1 MAYVQNQG
9 YGFVMS
15 HIANLLSNWIFL
27 TFIVGIPLYGMIKK
41 VNVFDAFIEGAK
53 QGFGTSISLI
63 PYLIAIMVGIGMLRA
78 SGFFDLMQ
86 QWMAPILERIGMP
99 AELLPLALIR
109 PFSGSAS
116 NGMMAELI
124 HQYGGDSLIAKTA
137 ATMMGS
143 TETTFY
149 VIAVYFGAVNIRR
162 TRHAIPAGL
171 LADFAGVVAAVC
183 ICRYLFV

>member
-1 MAYVQNQG
+1 MSDVASIFSNG
-9 YGFVMS
+9 LFLLFV
-15 HIANLLSNWIFL
+15 
-27 TFIVGIPLYGMIKK
+27 VGIPLYGVLKK
-41 VNVFDAFIEGAK
+41 INVFDAFILGAK
-53 QGFGTSISLI
+53 QGFDLSVSLI
-63 PYLIAIMVGIGMLRA
+63 PYLIAMMVAVGMLRA
-78 SGFFDLMQ
+78 SGFFDLIYTLL
-86 QWMAPILERIGMP
+86 APFLTAVGMP

-116 NGMMAELI
+116 TGVMAELI
-124 HQYGGDSLIAKTA
+124 HTHGGNALISKTA

-171 LADFAGVVAAVC
+171 LADLAGIIASVC
-183 ICRYLFV
+183 VCRYLF